1 MFQLTAIALCCQE
14 RSFSGDGL
22 GVCRRL
28 TEALPVAIEL
38 RALRSLSLVCSGC
51 CRSCC
56 RSLLQ
61 AAKLLGQGAPT
72 HGTGRLLM
80 ARFNGRRLQ
89 HSHWDQ
95 VARHCLHCVRSGFG
109 QFDCR
114 VHRRYLGRCPSER
127 HPLLYSRAMR
137 ATPRVMLVT
146 WHQHCGVLNHVD
158 QAHCCAA
165 LQAQYG
171 WCAFPCVALR
181 RRGVFTSECHPPLD
195 GRADRTL
202 PRVMLVP
209 RHEHP
214 GVLDHLDQLHLCAAY

>member
-95 VARHCLHCVRSGFG
+95 VARHCLQCLRGRFG
-109 QFDCR
+109 QFDR
-114 VHRRYLGRCPSER
+114 HWRFHRRYLGRCPSER
-127 HPLLYSRAMR
+127 HPLFYSRAMR
-137 ATPRVMLVT
+137 APPRVMLVT
-146 WHQHCGVLNHVD
+146 RHQHRGVLNHLN
-158 QAHCCAA
+158 QSH
-165 LQAQYG
+165 LPTTLKAQNR
-171 WCAFPCVALR
+171 WCAFPCVALDR
-181 RRGVFTSECHPPLD
+181 RRILT
-195 GRADRTL
+195 
-202 PRVMLVP
+202 
-209 RHEHP
+209 
-214 GVLDHLDQLHLCAAY
+214 